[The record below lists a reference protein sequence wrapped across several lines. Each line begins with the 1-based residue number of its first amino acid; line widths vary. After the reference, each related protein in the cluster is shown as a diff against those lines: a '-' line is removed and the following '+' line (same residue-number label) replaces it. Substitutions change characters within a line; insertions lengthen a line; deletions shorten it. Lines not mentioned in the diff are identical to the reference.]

1 MKALPPD
8 NNDNNDIESLLE
20 WERHASAPPVE
31 AQVRVRTRV
40 EATLGLAAAVAVTA
54 GATQAATNGATQ
66 ATMTGATQAL
76 ATAATK
82 ALILKLMI
90 GVVGTALV
98 GGGVFAAL
106 QHKSPA
112 RAIVEEPRA
121 PMVEPRAPVAREP
134 RLVIP
139 AAAPLPRVVHV
150 RKGLADEQAF
160 LEEAR
165 AALVGGSPER
175 ALRLLQQHQRD
186 FPAAQLG
193 DARDSL
199 VIQALVAEGRVEQ
212 ARVKAAEFRRRHPHS
227 LFLPAVDASLSR

>member
-1 MKALPPD
+1 MKALPPK
-8 NNDNNDIESLLE
+8 NSDIESLLE
-20 WERHASAPPVE
+20 AERHATAPPE
-31 AQVRVRTRV
+31 AQARVRARL
-40 EATLGLAAAVAVTA
+40 EATLGLAAAVAATQAATSGAAQAAHAATA
-54 GATQAATNGATQ
+54 GATQAAAT
-66 ATMTGATQAL
+66 AATQAL
-76 ATAATK
+76 V
-82 ALILKLMI
+82 LKLMI

-106 QHKSPA
+106 QHKSTP
-112 RAIVEEPRA
+112 RIIVEEPRT
-121 PMVEPRAPVAREP
+121 PIVEPRAPAAPQP

-139 AAAPLPRVVHV
+139 AAAPLPRVVRA